1 MGMMTETPEHTTPSS
16 PRPAPTTQGR
26 AGAGKGAVPTGT
38 APVGTTPD
46 STAPRSRTTVE
57 RPTVRITLPDGWARS
72 GLAGIEAALIGWG
85 LLMVLTLVGYLSVS
99 GNPWLGKATWSDAV
113 AVGGDLWGAA
123 LGAPVHVGGTT
134 LRAIPTLLTLLV
146 LVVLRVLL
154 LGGRGYPAAAQWSAV
169 PTFAITALVLL
180 GTTAGHVWVP
190 AALPGALLVPALAA
204 LWALVSQ
211 TDTAPGWAAR
221 VPWVWEGLR
230 QARLVVGVLALIGAV
245 AVGVSLHA
253 SWEQVTG
260 IHELLLADTTDTVVI
275 IIAQALFAP
284 TAMAWALSWLAGP
297 GFWVGSDTLHAP
309 GTAPVAPIPAIPL
322 LGAVPATA
330 PGNRVAVV
338 LVGVGVLLGLW
349 LRWRRPARDLA
360 SLARSGAAC
369 AAGVLVVMAAWFA
382 LSTLQLGQGRMSLLG
397 PRVVWSAGM
406 VVLEVVVT
414 AQVVAALV
422 HPRTVAWTGERI
434 AALRTRLA
442 ERRAAR
448 SATGAAAAPGT
459 GGAARTPSHGVP
471 GRGHGPDDT
480 PTTAL
485 DIDPDTGESAG
496 SGASSAPEAASTV
509 HPGNRADSRAE
520 GPGHAADGSDP
531 ADNRPG
537 PAASAAH
544 GDAGRAAGV
553 PAAAPPQ
560 TARTTAAPTTDATD
574 GATDPEETP

>member
-1 MGMMTETPEHTTPSS
+1 M
-16 PRPAPTTQGR
+16 R
-26 AGAGKGAVPTGT
+26 
-38 APVGTTPD
+38 
-46 STAPRSRTTVE
+46 
-57 RPTVRITLPDGWARS
+57 
-72 GLAGIEAALIGWG
+72 
-85 LLMVLTLVGYLSVS
+85 
-99 GNPWLGKATWSDAV
+99 
-113 AVGGDLWGAA
+113 
-123 LGAPVHVGGTT
+123 VGGTT

-204 LWALVSQ
+204 LWAVVSQ

-297 GFWVGSDTLHAP
+297 GFWVGSDTVHAP